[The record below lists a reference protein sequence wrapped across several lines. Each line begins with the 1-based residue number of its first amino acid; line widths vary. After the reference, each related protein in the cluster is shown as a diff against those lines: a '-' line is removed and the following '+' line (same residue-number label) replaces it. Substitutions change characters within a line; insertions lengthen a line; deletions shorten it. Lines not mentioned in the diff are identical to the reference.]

1 LTGALDIGYPQLA
14 LSLLFILVGGLA
26 SLRLRLGLER
36 ELIWG
41 TVRTISQ
48 LALMALVLTWVF
60 KVQLWYVVIA
70 IYALMILFAARIIRG
85 RVPSTTVRYFIPT
98 FVSML
103 LSYMLVSYFVVD
115 VIVQVRP
122 WYRPEYFL
130 PIGGMVI
137 GNSMNAIAISLDRL
151 FNELLRRRG
160 EVELLLCLGATG
172 KEASSSMFRDAVK
185 AGMIPSINSMMGVGL
200 VFIPGM
206 MTGQILAGADPLIA
220 VKYQIMVM
228 LMLVGSTASGS
239 VLVVSL
245 VRRRCFSADH
255 RLIVRPAERPK
266 RRGLFPWRK
275 RI

>member
-1 LTGALDIGYPQLA
+1 MNGALDIGYGQLA
-14 LSLLFILVGGLA
+14 LSLLFILVGGIA

-36 ELIWG
+36 DLLWG
-41 TVRTISQ
+41 TLRTISQ
-48 LALMALVLTWVF
+48 LALMGIVLTWVF
-60 KVQLWYVVIA
+60 RVQLWYVVLA
-70 IYALMILFAARIIRG
+70 LYTLMIYFAARIISG
-85 RVPSTTVRYFIPT
+85 RVQSTNVRFLIPT

-115 VIVQVRP
+115 IIVGVRP

-137 GNSMNAIAISLDRL
+137 GNSMNAIAIALDRL
-151 FNELLRRRG
+151 FNDLLRRRG

-172 KEASSSMFRDAVK
+172 KEASAAMFRDAVK

-206 MTGQILAGADPLIA
+206 MTGQILAGSDPLVA

-228 LMLVGSTASGS
+228 LMLVGSTAAGS
-239 VLVVSL
+239 VLVISL
-245 VRRRCFSADH
+245 VRRRCFSDDH
-255 RLIVRPAERPK
+255 RLIVRPAGKEK
-266 RRGLFPWRK
+266 RRA
-275 RI
+275 